1 MKLYDDRTRTV
12 VSVGVAQRVSS
23 VILKSFL
30 LLGAVIACMYSFD
43 IGKEMLMLAET
54 KRVEAIGLLVAGVFT
69 VACVF
74 SGWDEARK

>member
-1 MKLYDDRTRTV
+1 MKLYDDRACTV

-23 VILKSFL
+23 VFKSFV

-54 KRVEAIGLLVAGVFT
+54 KRVEALGLLVGYFT

-74 SGWDEARK
+74 YGWDEARK